1 MGKKDLMV
9 TRCSSIA
16 GTQTGPRNL
25 VCNPDQN
32 FLLFDKTYPLVCVCS
47 TLEHILKKR
56 KSFTVTMTRRRSDQT
71 VLANS
76 NIKTE
81 GLSSTKREAF
91 AEECPEPK
99 KAKKTSHRL
108 LHQPG
113 NKGLDKSDEKPPEP
127 AVKHEEVLF
136 PAEHETKSLRAKI
149 PVNEGQK
156 YREREDIGSFK
167 TLENGLIY
175 FFYRP

>member
-1 MGKKDLMV
+1 M
-9 TRCSSIA
+9 
-16 GTQTGPRNL
+16 
-25 VCNPDQN
+25 
-32 FLLFDKTYPLVCVCS
+32 CVCS

-71 VLANS
+71 VLSNS
-76 NIKTE
+76 NIKTFTVTMTRRRSDQTVLSNSKIKTE

-108 LHQPG
+108 IHQPW

-127 AVKHEEVLF
+127 AVKHEEVLS
-136 PAEHETKSLRAKI
+136 PAEHETKSLGAKI

-175 FFYRP
+175 FFRRS